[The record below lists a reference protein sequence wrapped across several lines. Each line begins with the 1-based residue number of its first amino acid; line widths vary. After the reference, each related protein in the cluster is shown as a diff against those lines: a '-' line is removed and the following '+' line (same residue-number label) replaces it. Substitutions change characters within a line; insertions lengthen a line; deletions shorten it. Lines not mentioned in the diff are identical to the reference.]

1 MAASQKGNR
10 ERHRNQMPADKAAS
24 TDRPDDRYGHFRN
37 LAARCSTPAVPSM
50 RARAPMEAGGRLG
63 GPRAN
68 GFNEQILGADKQVPG
83 RAQGKRREDVA
94 EITSPA
100 TSSVR

>member
-1 MAASQKGNR
+1 
-10 ERHRNQMPADKAAS
+10 
-24 TDRPDDRYGHFRN
+24 
-37 LAARCSTPAVPSM
+37 M

-94 EITSPA
+94 EIRLPPPPRCDNFLR
-100 TSSVR
+100 SSRPCVK